1 MKKPNGNG
9 RAERN
14 AALRWV
20 PIDLMRT
27 SPVAQRELN
36 QARVDKLAANFD
48 LEMLGTPTV
57 SKRDGHFYIVDGQHR
72 IEALKEI
79 GWGDQQIQCWTY
91 EGLTEAEEAEKWL
104 VLNDVLTQSAYDK
117 FARGVVAGRL
127 KECDIDRIVRAQ
139 GLAVSRAHSGQG
151 AISAVGTL
159 TRIYDRA
166 GPAVLARTLRIIR
179 DAYGD
184 AGFEAAIID
193 GIGLLC
199 ARYNGDLEDQIAV
212 AKLAKINGS
221 ASGLLAFAYRL
232 RAASHQSLA
241 QSVAAAAVDVINAG
255 RGGKKLPSWFRED
268 AAA

>member
-1 MKKPNGNG
+1 MTKSNARN
-9 RAERN
+9 RAERVTT
-14 AALRWV
+14 LRWV
-20 PIDLMRT
+20 PISMMRV

-36 QARVDKLAANFD
+36 QSRVNKLAANFD
-48 LEMLGTPTV
+48 LEQLGTPTV
-57 SKRDGHFYIVDGQHR
+57 SKRDGWFYIVDGQHR
-72 IEALKEI
+72 IAALKEI
-79 GWGDQQIQCWTY
+79 GWGDQQVQCWTY
-91 EGLTEAEEAEKWL
+91 DGLTEAEEAEKWL

-117 FARGVVAGRL
+117 FARGVVAGRE

-139 GLAVSRAHSGQG
+139 GLAVSRNHNTEG

-159 TRIYDRA
+159 TRIYDRS

-199 ARYNGDLEDQIAV
+199 ARYNGELEDQLAV

-221 ASGLLAFAYRL
+221 VSGLMAFAYKL
-232 RAASHQSLA
+232 RAQMHQSLA

-268 AAA
+268 AA